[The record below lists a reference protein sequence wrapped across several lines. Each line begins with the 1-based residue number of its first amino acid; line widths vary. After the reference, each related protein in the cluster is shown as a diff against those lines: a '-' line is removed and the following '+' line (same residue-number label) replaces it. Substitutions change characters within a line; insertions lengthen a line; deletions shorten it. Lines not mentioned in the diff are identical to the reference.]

1 MGVNLIYVTL
11 YQFIAYVNEGLTKR
25 VKCDIIRYRT
35 LKIKYKRRFFKM
47 KKKKIMKL
55 GCYLVI
61 IFFVSTFA
69 FSLAAF
75 GYGEYVGK
83 EPPAEQK
90 LSEAEEEGPCID
102 KLFNGEDM
110 KDCTKN
116 ETRLVIDS
124 KE

>member
-47 KKKKIMKL
+47 KKKIMKF

-61 IFFVSTFA
+61 GFFISAFA

-83 EPPAEQK
+83 EPPAEQE

-102 KLFNGEDM
+102 KLFNGENM
-110 KDCTKN
+110 TGCTKN
-116 ETRLVIDS
+116 ETRLLI